1 MDEYAPGLLTLFIN
15 VPFVNHMGTHKC
27 NECKFNKYMFGE
39 CNLSQNLCGELL
51 LMRNNTPTQFR
62 EPISNNAP
70 SQFEESSN
78 HSVQISDLC
87 SNLAL
92 AVDAGLIPD
101 QIAEICE
108 IGAEE
113 LHDIGL
119 ELSRNHTG
127 I

>member
-1 MDEYAPGLLTLFIN
+1 MRNHAPTQ
-15 VPFVNHMGTHKC
+15 
-27 NECKFNKYMFGE
+27 FGE
-39 CNLSQNLCGELL
+39 SVS
-51 LMRNNTPTQFR
+51 NNTPKQFG
-62 EPISNNAP
+62 
-70 SQFEESSN
+70 ESVN
-78 HSVQISDLC
+78 RLVQISDLC

-113 LHDIGL
+113 LHEIGQ
-119 ELSRNHTG
+119 ELSQHHPV